1 MSIAEWVSDPE
12 KVAVAAPSFAAGCVL
27 TYGFIMR
34 TVVKA
39 AKDEIGDLR
48 ADVKALR
55 AEVGILQ
62 DARIQDLKERNT

>member
-1 MSIAEWVSDPE
+1 MSIVEWIADPD
-12 KVAVAAPSFAAGCVL
+12 KVAIAAPSFAAGCVM

-48 ADVKALR
+48 SDVKALR
-55 AEVGILQ
+55 QEVALLQ
-62 DARIQDLKERNT
+62 EARIQDLKERGQ